1 MNEQKTSVAAEFA
14 AVTEHWRP
22 RVVARLNGQEVKVA
36 KFRGPFVWHRHDDAD
51 EMFLVWRGT
60 FDMEFRDRTVTLSPG
75 DLIEVTVNTGEF
87 LIVPR
92 GVEHRPNAAEE
103 VEVMLFEP
111 QGTRNTGNVEH
122 PDFTAPQAPEGDA
135 R

>member
-1 MNEQKTSVAAEFA
+1 MNEEKTSVAAAFA
-14 AVTEHWRP
+14 AVTAHWRP

-51 EMFLVWRGT
+51 EMFLVWRGS

-75 DLIEVTVNTGEF
+75 EMIV
-87 LIVPR
+87 VPR

-111 QGTRNTGNVEH
+111 QGTRNTGDVEH
-122 PDFTAPQAPEGDA
+122 PTFTAPEAPEGDA

>member
-75 DLIEVTVNTGEF
+75 DLIV
-87 LIVPR
+87 VPR